1 VENETADLY
10 RYWDTTRFAEY
21 LYGCVAETIR
31 RDLRDEIG
39 FLLVF
44 DRALTQVR
52 NTVDMP
58 DRRASVLVKLI
69 MQNRGVLSKTK
80 REKEFPELTDDE
92 SRAIETGMRPGNRVA
107 TALSILY

>member
-1 VENETADLY
+1 M
-10 RYWDTTRFAEY
+10 
-21 LYGCVAETIR
+21 
-31 RDLRDEIG
+31 
-39 FLLVF
+39 F